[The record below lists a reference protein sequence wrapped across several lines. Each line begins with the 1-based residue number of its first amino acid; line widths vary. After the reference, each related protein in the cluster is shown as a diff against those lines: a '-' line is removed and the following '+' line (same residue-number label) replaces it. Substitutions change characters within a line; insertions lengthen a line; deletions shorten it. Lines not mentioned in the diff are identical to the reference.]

1 MTPSVTEPRKD
12 SLIKYA
18 ETIGIEVIEIN
29 ENTFNDIFKEFT
41 WLAQLLYGQQLALEL
56 SKRIGT
62 NSDTVRSDQI
72 GKKTPNVV
80 ITNVGI
86 DTAFIALLT

>member
-41 WLAQLLYGQQLALEL
+41 WLAQLLYGQQLALARDDCNF
-56 SKRIGT
+56 SFKVFH
-62 NSDTVRSDQI
+62 D
-72 GKKTPNVV
+72 
-80 ITNVGI
+80 
-86 DTAFIALLT
+86 F